1 MQLLKVS
8 LVVSL
13 TLIIIGCSTVEP
25 PAPIGDI
32 PTVEVPTPTIEGDIE
47 VEVSQNAP
55 SLVTPTID
63 PVRTPTPGPTSTAV
77 PHPTITSSLTPTP
90 TPTVPVPSEPRI
102 AGSVQFEVDVATVVS
117 ETELSEQGFS
127 RINAPALIRLKD
139 GRYRLYL
146 QSRVDTS
153 ERGVSEHYIISSIS
167 SDGVDWTLESGPR
180 IISGGESDIDSESGE
195 PEVFLGLDDKYYMAY
210 TGRFKGINPEG
221 KEENILRVVFAA
233 SNDGLEWNKLGV
245 HFSDPTNRNDFAS
258 SADVH
263 VIDDLY
269 VMYYTSAQSIYRA
282 LSEDGLTWVRDGR
295 IQAGHDSSTVTVGNT
310 YYMFCKMPEHLVL
323 KNPGKKRQ
331 PEERET
337 DSIMM
342 TTSNDGINW
351 SNNYYKVKARD
362 SNGDKIPRT
371 MMENPGAIVLQ
382 DGSLRLFL
390 SVGRGGNI
398 YSLKPVEPLPLE

>member
-63 PVRTPTPGPTSTAV
+63 PVPTPTLGPTSTAV

-90 TPTVPVPSEPRI
+90 TPTIPAPSEPRI

-153 ERGVSEHYIISSIS
+153 ERGVSTYYIISSIS
-167 SDGVDWTLESGPR
+167 GDGVDWTLESGPR

-195 PEVFLGLDDKYYMAY
+195 PEVFLGMDDKYYMAY
-210 TGRFKGINPEG
+210 TGRFKDINPEG
-221 KEENILRVVFAA
+221 KEENMHRLVFAV
-233 SNDGLEWNKLGV
+233 SDDGLNWSKLDK
-245 HFSDPTNRNDFAS
+245 HYSDPLNRNDFAS

-263 VIDDLY
+263 VIGGKYL
-269 VMYYTSAQSIYRA
+269 MYYTGQRNIIRA
-282 LSEDGLTWVRDGR
+282 SSEDGLTWIREQ
-295 IQAGHDSSTVTVGNT
+295 ISIEAGHDSSMVMVGDR
-310 YYMFCKMPEHLVL
+310 YYQFVRMPEELSYK
-323 KNPGKKRQ
+323 KNPDLDADRV
-331 PEERET
+331 
-337 DSIMM
+337 IMLI
-342 TTSNDGINW
+342 SKDGINW
-351 SNNYYKVKARD
+351 SNNYYKVKVRD
-362 SNGDKIPRT
+362 SGGNKIVRID
-371 MMENPGAIVLQ
+371 MRNPGAIVLS
-382 DGSLRLFL
+382 DGSLRVFL
-390 SVGRGGNI
+390 SVDKGGNI
-398 YSLKPVEPLPLE
+398 YSIKPVEPLPLE

>member
-63 PVRTPTPGPTSTAV
+63 PVPTPTPGPTSTAV

-90 TPTVPVPSEPRI
+90 APTVPAPSEPRI

-210 TGRFKGINPEG
+210 TGRFKDINPEG
-221 KEENILRVVFAA
+221 KEQNMHRLVFAV
-233 SNDGLEWNKLGV
+233 SDDGLNWTKLDK
-245 HFSDPTNRNDFAS
+245 HYSDPLNRNDFAS

-263 VIDDLY
+263 VIDGKYL
-269 VMYYTSAQSIYRA
+269 MYYTGQRNIIRA
-282 LSEDGLTWVRDGR
+282 SSEDGLTWIREQ
-295 IQAGHDSSTVTVGNT
+295 ISIEAGHDSSMVMVGDR
-310 YYMFCKMPEHLVL
+310 YYQFVRMPEELSYK
-323 KNPGKKRQ
+323 KNPDLDADRV
-331 PEERET
+331 
-337 DSIMM
+337 IMLI
-342 TTSNDGINW
+342 SKDGINW
-351 SNNYYKVKARD
+351 SNNYYKVKVRD
-362 SNGDKIPRT
+362 SGGNKIVRID
-371 MMENPGAIVLQ
+371 MRNPGAIVLS
-382 DGSLRLFL
+382 DGSLRVFL
-390 SVGRGGNI
+390 SADKGGNI
-398 YSLKPVEPLPLE
+398 YSIKPVEPLPLE

>member
-63 PVRTPTPGPTSTAV
+63 PVPTPTPGPTSTAV

-221 KEENILRVVFAA
+221 KEQNMHRLVFAI
-233 SNDGLEWNKLGV
+233 SDDGLNWTKLDK
-245 HFSDPTNRNDFAS
+245 HYSDPLNRNDFAS

-263 VIDDLY
+263 VIDGKYL
-269 VMYYTSAQSIYRA
+269 MYYTGQRNIIRA
-282 LSEDGLTWVRDGR
+282 SSEDGLTWIREQ
-295 IQAGHDSSTVTVGNT
+295 ISIEAGHDSSMVMVGDR
-310 YYMFCKMPEHLVL
+310 YYQFVRMPEELSYK
-323 KNPGKKRQ
+323 KNPDLDADRV
-331 PEERET
+331 
-337 DSIMM
+337 IMLI
-342 TTSNDGINW
+342 SKDGINW
-351 SNNYYKVKARD
+351 SNNYYKVKVRD
-362 SNGDKIPRT
+362 SDGNKIVRID
-371 MMENPGAIVLQ
+371 MRNPGAIVLS
-382 DGSLRLFL
+382 DGSLRVFL
-390 SVGRGGNI
+390 SADKGGNI
-398 YSLKPVEPLPLE
+398 YSIKPVEPLPLE

>member
-63 PVRTPTPGPTSTAV
+63 PVPTPNPGPTSTAV
-77 PHPTITSSLTPTP
+77 PHSTITSSLTPTP
-90 TPTVPVPSEPRI
+90 TPTVPAPSEPRI

-210 TGRFKGINPEG
+210 TGRFKSINPEG
-221 KEENILRVVFAA
+221 KEENMHRLVFAV
-233 SNDGLEWNKLGV
+233 SDDGLNWSKLDK
-245 HFSDPTNRNDFAS
+245 HYSDPLNRNDFAS

-263 VIDDLY
+263 VIGGKY
-269 VMYYTSAQSIYRA
+269 IMYYTGQRNIIRA
-282 LSEDGLTWVRDGR
+282 SSEDGLTWIREQ
-295 IQAGHDSSTVTVGNT
+295 ISIEAGHDSSMVMVGDR
-310 YYMFCKMPEHLVL
+310 YYQFVRMPEELSYK
-323 KNPGKKRQ
+323 KNPDLDADRV
-331 PEERET
+331 
-337 DSIMM
+337 IMLI
-342 TTSNDGINW
+342 SKDGINW
-351 SNNYYKVKARD
+351 SNNYYKVKVRD
-362 SNGDKIPRT
+362 SDGNKIVRID
-371 MMENPGAIVLQ
+371 MRNPGAIVLP
-382 DGSLRLFL
+382 DGSLRVFL
-390 SVGRGGNI
+390 SVDKGGNI
-398 YSLKPVEPLPLE
+398 YSIKPVEPLPLE

>member
-32 PTVEVPTPTIEGDIE
+32 PTVEVSTPTIEGDIE

-167 SDGVDWTLESGPR
+167 GDGVDWTLESGPR

-195 PEVFLGLDDKYYMAY
+195 PEVFLGMDDKYYMAY
-210 TGRFKGINPEG
+210 TGRFKDINPEG
-221 KEENILRVVFAA
+221 KEENMHRLVFAV
-233 SNDGLEWNKLGV
+233 SDDGLNWSKLDK
-245 HFSDPTNRNDFAS
+245 HYSDPLNRNDFAS

-263 VIDDLY
+263 VIGGKYL
-269 VMYYTSAQSIYRA
+269 MYYTGQRNIIRA
-282 LSEDGLTWVRDGR
+282 SSEDGLTWIREQ
-295 IQAGHDSSTVTVGNT
+295 ISIEAGHDSSMVMVGDR
-310 YYMFCKMPEHLVL
+310 YYQFHF
-323 KNPGKKRQ
+323 
-331 PEERET
+331 
-337 DSIMM
+337 
-342 TTSNDGINW
+342 W
-351 SNNYYKVKARD
+351 
-362 SNGDKIPRT
+362 
-371 MMENPGAIVLQ
+371 
-382 DGSLRLFL
+382 
-390 SVGRGGNI
+390 
-398 YSLKPVEPLPLE
+398 

>member
-63 PVRTPTPGPTSTAV
+63 PVPTPTPGPTSTAV

-90 TPTVPVPSEPRI
+90 TPTVPAPSEPRI

-210 TGRFKGINPEG
+210 TGRFKDINPEG
-221 KEENILRVVFAA
+221 KEQNMHRLVFAV
-233 SNDGLEWNKLGV
+233 SDDGLNWTKLDK
-245 HFSDPTNRNDFAS
+245 HYSDPLNRNDFAS

-263 VIDDLY
+263 VIDGKYL
-269 VMYYTSAQSIYRA
+269 MYYTGQRNIIRA
-282 LSEDGLTWVRDGR
+282 SSEDGLTWIREQ
-295 IQAGHDSSTVTVGNT
+295 ISIEAGHDSSMVMVGDR
-310 YYMFCKMPEHLVL
+310 YYQFVRMPEELSYK
-323 KNPGKKRQ
+323 KNPDLDADRV
-331 PEERET
+331 
-337 DSIMM
+337 IMLI
-342 TTSNDGINW
+342 SKDGINW
-351 SNNYYKVKARD
+351 SNNYYKVKVRD
-362 SNGDKIPRT
+362 SDGNKIVRID
-371 MMENPGAIVLQ
+371 MRNPGAIVLP
-382 DGSLRLFL
+382 DGSLRVFL
-390 SVGRGGNI
+390 SVDKGGNI
-398 YSLKPVEPLPLE
+398 YSIKPVEPLPLE

>member
-77 PHPTITSSLTPTP
+77 PHPTITSSLIPTP

-210 TGRFKGINPEG
+210 TGRFKDINPEG
-221 KEENILRVVFAA
+221 KEQNMHRLVFAV
-233 SNDGLEWNKLGV
+233 SDDGLNWTKLDK
-245 HFSDPTNRNDFAS
+245 HYSDPLNRNDFAS

-263 VIDDLY
+263 VIDGKYL
-269 VMYYTSAQSIYRA
+269 MYYTGQRNIIRA
-282 LSEDGLTWVRDGR
+282 SSEDGLTWIREQ
-295 IQAGHDSSTVTVGNT
+295 ISIEAGHDSSMVMVGDR
-310 YYMFCKMPEHLVL
+310 YYQFVRMPEELVYRN
-323 KNPGKKRQ
+323 NPDLDADRV
-331 PEERET
+331 
-337 DSIMM
+337 IMLI
-342 TTSNDGINW
+342 SKDGINW
-351 SNNYYKVKARD
+351 SDNYYKVKARD
-362 SNGDKIPRT
+362 ADGNKIARID
-371 MMENPGAIVLQ
+371 MRNPGAIVLP
-382 DGSLRLFL
+382 DGSLRVFL
-390 SVGRGGNI
+390 SVDKGGSI
-398 YSLKPVEPLPLE
+398 YSIKPVDPLPVE

>member
-63 PVRTPTPGPTSTAV
+63 PVPTPNPGPTSTAV

-90 TPTVPVPSEPRI
+90 TPTVPAPSEPRI

-210 TGRFKGINPEG
+210 TGRFKDINPEG
-221 KEENILRVVFAA
+221 KEQNMHRLVFAV
-233 SNDGLEWNKLGV
+233 SDDGLNWTKLDK
-245 HFSDPTNRNDFAS
+245 HYSDPLNRNDFAS

-263 VIDDLY
+263 VIDGKYL
-269 VMYYTSAQSIYRA
+269 MYYTGQRNIIRA
-282 LSEDGLTWVRDGR
+282 SSEDGLTWIREQ
-295 IQAGHDSSTVTVGNT
+295 ISIEAGHDSSMVMVGDR
-310 YYMFCKMPEHLVL
+310 YYQFVRMPEELSYK
-323 KNPGKKRQ
+323 KNPDLDADRV
-331 PEERET
+331 
-337 DSIMM
+337 IMLI
-342 TTSNDGINW
+342 SKDGINW
-351 SNNYYKVKARD
+351 SNNYYKVKVRD
-362 SNGDKIPRT
+362 SGGNKIVRID
-371 MMENPGAIVLQ
+371 MRNPGAIVLS
-382 DGSLRLFL
+382 DGSLRVFL
-390 SVGRGGNI
+390 SVDKGGNI
-398 YSLKPVEPLPLE
+398 YSIKPVEPLPLE

>member
-63 PVRTPTPGPTSTAV
+63 PVPTPTPGPTSTAV
-77 PHPTITSSLTPTP
+77 PHSTITSSLTPTP
-90 TPTVPVPSEPRI
+90 TPTVPAPSEPRI

-210 TGRFKGINPEG
+210 TGRFKDINPEG
-221 KEENILRVVFAA
+221 KEQNMHRLVFAV
-233 SNDGLEWNKLGV
+233 SDDGLNWTKLDK
-245 HFSDPTNRNDFAS
+245 HYSDPLNRNDFAS

-263 VIDDLY
+263 VIDGKYL
-269 VMYYTSAQSIYRA
+269 MYYTGQRNIIRA
-282 LSEDGLTWVRDGR
+282 SSEDGLTWIREQ
-295 IQAGHDSSTVTVGNT
+295 ISIEAGHDSSMVMVGDR
-310 YYMFCKMPEHLVL
+310 YYQFVRMPEELSYK
-323 KNPGKKRQ
+323 KNPDLDADRV
-331 PEERET
+331 
-337 DSIMM
+337 IMLI
-342 TTSNDGINW
+342 SKDGINW
-351 SNNYYKVKARD
+351 SNNYYKVKVRD
-362 SNGDKIPRT
+362 SDGNKIVRID
-371 MMENPGAIVLQ
+371 MRNPGAIVLS
-382 DGSLRLFL
+382 DGSLRVFL
-390 SVGRGGNI
+390 SVDKGGNI
-398 YSLKPVEPLPLE
+398 YSIKPVEPLPLE

>member
-63 PVRTPTPGPTSTAV
+63 PVPTPTPGPTSTAV
-77 PHPTITSSLTPTP
+77 PDPTITPSSTPTP
-90 TPTVPVPSEPRI
+90 AFSPPSKPRI
-102 AGSVQFEVDVATVVS
+102 AGSVQFEVDVAKVVS

-127 RINAPALIRLKD
+127 RINATALIRLKD

-153 ERGVSEHYIISSIS
+153 ESGVSEHYIISSIS

-210 TGRFKGINPEG
+210 TGRFKDINPEG
-221 KEENILRVVFAA
+221 KEQNMHRLVFAV
-233 SNDGLEWNKLGV
+233 SDDGLNWTKLDK
-245 HFSDPTNRNDFAS
+245 HYSDPLNRNDFAS

-263 VIDDLY
+263 VIDGKYL
-269 VMYYTSAQSIYRA
+269 MYYTGQRNIIRA
-282 LSEDGLTWVRDGR
+282 SSEDGLTWIREQ
-295 IQAGHDSSTVTVGNT
+295 ISIEAGHDSSMVMVGDR
-310 YYMFCKMPEHLVL
+310 YYQFVRMPEELSYK
-323 KNPGKKRQ
+323 KNPDLDADRV
-331 PEERET
+331 
-337 DSIMM
+337 IMLI
-342 TTSNDGINW
+342 SKDGINW
-351 SNNYYKVKARD
+351 SNNYYKVKVRHSD
-362 SNGDKIPRT
+362 GNKIVRID
-371 MMENPGAIVLQ
+371 MRNPGAIVLP
-382 DGSLRLFL
+382 DGSLRVFL
-390 SVGRGGNI
+390 SVDKGGNI
-398 YSLKPVEPLPLE
+398 YSIKPVEPLPLE

>member
-32 PTVEVPTPTIEGDIE
+32 PTVEVPAPTIEGDIE
-47 VEVSQNAP
+47 VEVSQNVPIPA
-55 SLVTPTID
+55 TPTIA
-63 PVRTPTPGPTSTAV
+63 PV
-77 PHPTITSSLTPTP
+77 PTP
-90 TPTVPVPSEPRI
+90 TPVATSTPVPDPTITPSSAPTPTSAPPSKPRL
-102 AGSVQFEVDVATVVS
+102 AGSVQFEVDVAKVVS
-117 ETELSEQGFS
+117 ETELSEQGFE
-127 RINAPALIRLKD
+127 RINAPALLRMKD

-221 KEENILRVVFAA
+221 KEQNMHRLVFAV
-233 SNDGLEWNKLGV
+233 SDDGLNWTKLDK
-245 HFSDPTNRNDFAS
+245 HYSDPLNRNDFAS

-263 VIDDLY
+263 VIDGKYL
-269 VMYYTSAQSIYRA
+269 MYYTGQRNIIRA
-282 LSEDGLTWVRDGR
+282 SSEDGLTWIREQ
-295 IQAGHDSSTVTVGNT
+295 ISIEAGHDSSMVMVGDR
-310 YYMFCKMPEHLVL
+310 YYQFVRMPEELSYR
-323 KNPGKKRQ
+323 KNPDLDADRV
-331 PEERET
+331 
-337 DSIMM
+337 IMLI
-342 TTSNDGINW
+342 SKDGINW
-351 SNNYYKVKARD
+351 SNNYYKVKVRD
-362 SNGDKIPRT
+362 SDGNKIVRID
-371 MMENPGAIVLQ
+371 MRNPGAIVLS
-382 DGSLRLFL
+382 DGSLRVFL
-390 SVGRGGNI
+390 SVDKGGNI
-398 YSLKPVEPLPLE
+398 YSIKPVEP

>member
-63 PVRTPTPGPTSTAV
+63 PVPTPTPGPTSTAV

-210 TGRFKGINPEG
+210 TGRFKDINPEG
-221 KEENILRVVFAA
+221 KEQNMHRLVFAV
-233 SNDGLEWNKLGV
+233 SDDGLNWTKLDK
-245 HFSDPTNRNDFAS
+245 HYSDPLNRNDFAS

-263 VIDDLY
+263 VIDGKYL
-269 VMYYTSAQSIYRA
+269 MYYTGQRNIIRA
-282 LSEDGLTWVRDGR
+282 SSEDGLTWIREQ
-295 IQAGHDSSTVTVGNT
+295 ISIEAGHDSSMVMVGDR
-310 YYMFCKMPEHLVL
+310 YYQFVRMPEELYYK
-323 KNPGKKRQ
+323 KNPDLDADRV
-331 PEERET
+331 
-337 DSIMM
+337 IMLI
-342 TTSNDGINW
+342 SKDGINW
-351 SNNYYKVKARD
+351 SNNYYKVKVRD
-362 SNGDKIPRT
+362 SGGNKIVRID
-371 MMENPGAIVLQ
+371 MRNPGAIVLS
-382 DGSLRLFL
+382 DGSLRVFL
-390 SVGRGGNI
+390 SADKGGNI
-398 YSLKPVEPLPLE
+398 YSIKPVEPLPLE

>member
-63 PVRTPTPGPTSTAV
+63 PVPTPTLGPTSTAV

-90 TPTVPVPSEPRI
+90 TPTVPAPSEPRI

-127 RINAPALIRLKD
+127 RINAPALMRLKD

-180 IISGGESDIDSESGE
+180 IISGGESDIDSECGE

-210 TGRFKGINPEG
+210 TGRFKGLNPEG
-221 KEENILRVVFAA
+221 KEQNMHRLVFAV
-233 SNDGLEWNKLGV
+233 SDDGLNWTKLDK
-245 HFSDPTNRNDFAS
+245 HYSDPLNRNDFAS

-263 VIDDLY
+263 VIDGKYL
-269 VMYYTSAQSIYRA
+269 MYYTGQRNIIRA
-282 LSEDGLTWVRDGR
+282 SSEDGLTWVREQ
-295 IQAGHDSSTVTVGNT
+295 ISIEAGHDSSMVMVGDR
-310 YYMFCKMPEHLVL
+310 YYQFVRMPEELSYK
-323 KNPGKKRQ
+323 KNPDLDADRV
-331 PEERET
+331 
-337 DSIMM
+337 IMLI
-342 TTSNDGINW
+342 SKDGINW
-351 SNNYYKVKARD
+351 SNNYYKVKIRD
-362 SNGDKIPRT
+362 SDGNKIVRID
-371 MMENPGAIVLQ
+371 MRNPGAIVLP
-382 DGSLRLFL
+382 DGSLRVFL
-390 SVGRGGNI
+390 SVDKGGNI
-398 YSLKPVEPLPLE
+398 YSIKPVEPLPLE